1 MAGKIATRAA
11 YGEALV
17 ELAEQYPELVV
28 FDADLSNATMTKG
41 FAAKYPERF
50 FDMGIAECNMVGVA
64 AGMAT
69 CGYKPFVNTFAMFAA
84 GRAWEQV
91 RNTVCYPHLN
101 VKVVGS
107 HGGLSVGEDGAT
119 HQCTEDL
126 ALMRVIP
133 GMKVLCPCDGY
144 EMKLAVKAL
153 LEYDGPAYLRLGR
166 AAVETVTDEIEG
178 YKFELDKGVTLKD
191 GKDVTVIATG
201 LMVQMALKAREM
213 MAAEGISVR
222 VIDMHTIKP
231 LDELFRSDSLQRAC
245 LLEQD
250 GETAGY
256 GLLSLKYSHEAG
268 GLELWVEELYV
279 RPAFR
284 GRGLG
289 HEFFA
294 WLRGLSAAEHIRR
307 IRLETEPENERAAA
321 LYARMGFSP
330 LGYCQMFR
338 EEAT

>member
-50 FDMGIAECNMVGVA
+50 FDMGIAECNMTGVA
-64 AGMAT
+64 AGMST
-69 CGYKPFVNTFAMFAA
+69 CGFKPFTNTFAIFAS

-91 RNTVCYPHLN
+91 RNSIGYPHLN

-178 YKFELDKGVTLKD
+178 YRFELDKGVTLKD

-201 LMVQMALKAREM
+201 FDGSAGSGVFTSAVEKAK
-213 MAAEGISVR
+213 A
-222 VIDMHTIKP
+222 
-231 LDELFRSDSLQRAC
+231 Q
-245 LLEQD
+245 
-250 GETAGY
+250 
-256 GLLSLKYSHEAG
+256 
-268 GLELWVEELYV
+268 
-279 RPAFR
+279 
-284 GRGLG
+284 
-289 HEFFA
+289 
-294 WLRGLSAAEHIRR
+294 
-307 IRLETEPENERAAA
+307 
-321 LYARMGFSP
+321 
-330 LGYCQMFR
+330 
-338 EEAT
+338 EEAAPSVSDIDDIFRIFNRR

>member
-1 MAGKIATRAA
+1 MSEVKKIATRDS
-11 YGEALV
+11 YGAALV
-17 ELAEQYPELVV
+17 ELAKDHPDVV
-28 FDADLSNATMTKG
+28 VLDADLAAATKTGVFKK
-41 FAAKYPERF
+41 AYPDRH
-50 FDMGIAECNMVGVA
+50 FDCGIAESNMMATA
-64 AGMAT
+64 AGMAAM
-69 CGYKPFVNTFAMFAA
+69 GLVPFASSFAMFAA
-84 GRAWEQV
+84 GRAFEQV
-91 RNTVCYPHLN
+91 RNSIGYPHLN

-178 YKFELDKGVTLKD
+178 YRFELDKGVTLKD

-231 LDELFRSDSLQRAC
+231 LDGELVRKAALETGCIVTSEEHSIIGGLGGAVAEYLSENCPTPLVRHGVNDAFGRSGTANAV
-245 LLEQD
+245 LE
-250 GETAGY
+250 AY
-256 GLLSLKYSHEAG
+256 GLTPEVLCDKIREA
-268 GLELWVEELYV
+268 L
-279 RPAFR
+279 AKK
-284 GRGLG
+284 
-289 HEFFA
+289 H
-294 WLRGLSAAEHIRR
+294 
-307 IRLETEPENERAAA
+307 
-321 LYARMGFSP
+321 
-330 LGYCQMFR
+330 
-338 EEAT
+338 

>member
-50 FDMGIAECNMVGVA
+50 FDMGIAECNMTGVA
-64 AGMAT
+64 AGMST
-69 CGYKPFVNTFAMFAA
+69 CGFKPFTNTFAIFAS

-91 RNTVCYPHLN
+91 RNSIGYPHLN

-178 YKFELDKGVTLKD
+178 YRFELDKGVTLKD
-191 GKDVTVIATG
+191 GKDITVIATG

-213 MAAEGISVR
+213 MAAEGVSVR
-222 VIDMHTIKP
+222 VIDMHSIVTSEEHSIIGGLGGAVAEFLSENCPTP
-231 LDELFRSDSLQRAC
+231 LVRHGVNDAFGRSGTANAV
-245 LLEQD
+245 LE
-250 GETAGY
+250 AY
-256 GLLSLKYSHEAG
+256 GLTPEVLCDKIREA
-268 GLELWVEELYV
+268 L
-279 RPAFR
+279 AKK
-284 GRGLG
+284 
-289 HEFFA
+289 H
-294 WLRGLSAAEHIRR
+294 
-307 IRLETEPENERAAA
+307 
-321 LYARMGFSP
+321 
-330 LGYCQMFR
+330 
-338 EEAT
+338 

>member
-50 FDMGIAECNMVGVA
+50 FDMGIAECNMTGVA
-64 AGMAT
+64 AGMST
-69 CGYKPFVNTFAMFAA
+69 CGFKPFTNTFAIFAS

-91 RNTVCYPHLN
+91 RNSIGYPHLN

-201 LMVQMALKAREM
+201 FDKAPGALDFNKDKKPAEQSGES
-213 MAAEGISVR
+213 AAAGLA
-222 VIDMHTIKP
+222 P
-231 LDELFRSDSLQRAC
+231 LDFDKE
-245 LLEQD
+245 
-250 GETAGY
+250 
-256 GLLSLKYSHEAG
+256 K
-268 GLELWVEELYV
+268 
-279 RPAFR
+279 
-284 GRGLG
+284 
-289 HEFFA
+289 
-294 WLRGLSAAEHIRR
+294 AE
-307 IRLETEPENERAAA
+307 
-321 LYARMGFSP
+321 
-330 LGYCQMFR
+330 
-338 EEAT
+338 EEAKHEDEPDPFDDIFKIFNRER